1 MSGMGAVDNKRGSAA
16 LPVAALRS
24 AVLPRAALP
33 ASGLWRSGGGGGY
46 WPGGTPAAI
55 RSACVLWYDM
65 ARQGC
70 TNESMAADPTLR
82 DLSGNGH
89 DAECFNFAWS
99 GMSGI
104 GGYGQP
110 LSSYN
115 NIRTDRG
122 TFEFDGL
129 TTKIKSITL
138 GTWQIYNAVTGN
150 TAVAAQRIIVTGV
163 PSGMQILYEKRDKD
177 LTTTVLLN
185 ITEDGVYCIPQFNVD
200 DIYGIEIK
208 QTIADC
214 DITIEQLPLY
224 PNALVSDGVN
234 DYAKAEGLP
243 LLDKERGYTVIAK
256 RKHLGSI
263 QACLAS
269 RRNSG
274 NPDGAFV
281 FELKLSANSYRC
293 DSFNKL
299 TQLSAFEESDITCQT
314 SQRYNDTAIGIGDA
328 PDNGVLNLFVL
339 YNSYFGK
346 IALYSFLLFDRDLT
360 AGEIA
365 WVRENL
371 LGDAPRL
378 LLEDGGGISL
388 EDGGGISLEGGGL
401 RLLEG

>member
-55 RSACVLWYDM
+55 RSACVLWYDI

-89 DAECFNFAWS
+89 DAACHNFAWG

-104 GGYGQP
+104 GGYDFNLLNFKKLDSQDECTDSLFRVVTP
-110 LSSYN
+110 ANAEDTNEWLLTVSST
-115 NIRTDRG
+115 IEIPEMRVR
-122 TFEFDGL
+122 F
-129 TTKIKSITL
+129 
-138 GTWQIYNAVTGN
+138 
-150 TAVAAQRIIVTGV
+150 TGV
-163 PSGMQILYEKRDKD
+163 GDVKGRVYFRYIAQADAVGISQYNINSDGEYTLPKSYGLSASVGQIGLVGRVQGM
-177 LTTTVLLN
+177 TVELL
-185 ITEDGVYCIPQFNVD
+185 P
-200 DIYGIEIK
+200 
-208 QTIADC
+208 A
-214 DITIEQLPLY
+214 Y
-224 PNALVSDGVN
+224 PNALVGDGVN
-234 DYAKAEGLP
+234 DYAKAEVLP

-256 RKHLGSI
+256 RKHLGGI

-269 RRNSG
+269 RRNSD
-274 NPDGAFV
+274 NTDGAFV
-281 FELKLSANSYRC
+281 FELKSSANSYRC
-293 DSFNKL
+293 DSFNTL
-299 TQLSAFEESDITCQT
+299 TQLSAFEEFDITCQT

-388 EDGGGISLEGGGL
+388 EGGGQL
-401 RLLEG
+401 LLEG

>member
-89 DAECFNFAWS
+89 DAECFNFAWA

-104 GGYGQP
+104 GGYDFALTEFIRMSP
-110 LSSYN
+110 EDLLS
-115 NIRTDRG
+115 G
-122 TFEFDGL
+122 TRYECRVAEGNPYVLYFGGSTPHAAFKVRVSGL
-129 TTKIKSITL
+129 TQELKY
-138 GTWQIYNAVTGN
+138 IYSPSADSET
-150 TAVAAQRIIVTGV
+150 TATFTM
-163 PSGMQILYEKRDKD
+163 PSDGEYE
-177 LTTTVLLN
+177 
-185 ITEDGVYCIPQFNVD
+185 IPQSYASSNINTVGFLGRQAGLV
-200 DIYGIEIK
+200 IE
-208 QTIADC
+208 
-214 DITIEQLPLY
+214 LVPLY
-224 PNALVSDGVN
+224 PGALVGDSVD
-234 DYAKAEGLP
+234 DYAEAEGLP

-293 DSFNKL
+293 DSFNKQ

-378 LLEDGGGISL
+378 LLEGGGGISL
-388 EDGGGISLEGGGL
+388 EDGGGQL
-401 RLLEG
+401 LLEG

>member
-24 AVLPRAALP
+24 AVLSRAALP

-55 RSACVLWYDM
+55 RSACVLWYDI

-104 GGYGQP
+104 GGYDFALTEFVRMDSGDFLNDTRYECNTAEGNPYLLYTNGSTPHAAFKVKVSGLLQP
-110 LSSYN
+110 LKYSYSPTADSETSEVFT
-115 NIRTDRG
+115 IPS
-122 TFEFDGL
+122 DGE
-129 TTKIKSITL
+129 
-138 GTWQIYNAVTGN
+138 
-150 TAVAAQRIIVTGV
+150 
-163 PSGMQILYEKRDKD
+163 YE
-177 LTTTVLLN
+177 
-185 ITEDGVYCIPQFNVD
+185 IPQSFANNKISTVGF
-200 DIYGIEIK
+200 YTRQAGLVIE
-208 QTIADC
+208 
-214 DITIEQLPLY
+214 LVPLY
-224 PNALVSDGVN
+224 PNALVSDGTD

-256 RKHLGSI
+256 RKHLGGI

-274 NPDGAFV
+274 NTDGAFV
-281 FELKLSANSYRC
+281 FELKSSANSYSC
-293 DSFNKL
+293 DSFNTL

-388 EDGGGISLEGGGL
+388 EGGGQL
-401 RLLEG
+401 LLEG

>member
-1 MSGMGAVDNKRGSAA
+1 MSGMGTIDNKRGSAA

-24 AVLPRAALP
+24 AALPRAALP

-46 WPGGTPAAI
+46 WPGGTPGAI
-55 RSACVLWYDM
+55 RSACVLWYDIS
-65 ARQGC
+65 RQGC

-89 DAECFNFAWS
+89 DAACHGFGWTEE
-99 GMSGI
+99 SGI
-104 GGYGQP
+104 
-110 LSSYN
+110 S
-115 NIRTDRG
+115 
-122 TFEFDGL
+122 
-129 TTKIKSITL
+129 
-138 GTWQIYNAVTGN
+138 
-150 TAVAAQRIIVTGV
+150 
-163 PSGMQILYEKRDKD
+163 
-177 LTTTVLLN
+177 TV
-185 ITEDGVYCIPQFNVD
+185 D
-200 DIYGIEIK
+200 
-208 QTIADC
+208 
-214 DITIEQLPLY
+214 Y
-224 PNALVSDGVN
+224 PNALVGDGVD

-256 RKHLGSI
+256 RKHLGGN

-274 NPDGAFV
+274 NTDGAFV
-281 FELKLSANSYRC
+281 FELKSSANSYRC
-293 DSFNKL
+293 DSFNTL

-346 IALYSFLLFDRDLT
+346 IALYSFLLFDRNLT

-388 EDGGGISLEGGGL
+388 EGGGQL
-401 RLLEG
+401 LLEG